1 MAGYRIQYLEVKV
14 VHTALAPTLEKA
26 TQVARANF
34 SEVKRLY
41 GATGYRIL
49 DNLNDRL
56 SDLRDENS
64 M

>member
-1 MAGYRIQYLEVKV
+1 MAGCRIQYLEEKV

-26 TQVARANF
+26 AEVARANF

-49 DNLNDRL
+49 DNSNDRL
-56 SDLRDENS
+56 LDLRDKSS

>member
-1 MAGYRIQYLEVKV
+1 MAGCRIEYLEEKV

-26 TQVARANF
+26 AVVARANL

-49 DNLNDRL
+49 DNSSDRL
-56 SDLRDENS
+56 LDLHDAES

>member
-1 MAGYRIQYLEVKV
+1 MAGCRIQYLEEKV

-26 TQVARANF
+26 AELARANF

-49 DNLNDRL
+49 DNSNDRL
-56 SDLRDENS
+56 LDLRNEDW